1 MPKTEQTPRQSKLQV
16 ELQEQKKKKQ
26 IQQKKLKKNDL
37 RKLNLC

>member
-16 ELQEQKKKKQ
+16 ELQVQKKKNKNKL
-26 IQQKKLKKNDL
+26 QKTERNDL

>member
-16 ELQEQKKKKQ
+16 ELQEQKKKKL
-26 IQQKKLKKNDL
+26 QKTEKNDL